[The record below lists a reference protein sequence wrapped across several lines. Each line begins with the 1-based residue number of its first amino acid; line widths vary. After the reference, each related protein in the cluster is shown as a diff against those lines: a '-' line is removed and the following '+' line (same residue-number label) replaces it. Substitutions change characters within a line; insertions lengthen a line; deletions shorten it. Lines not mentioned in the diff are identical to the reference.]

1 MTVKQFSV
9 FLENKKGTLAEVLK
23 LLSAKNVG
31 IRALSIADTSDF
43 GILRFI
49 ASNNEAA
56 TEALKEEGC
65 IFSLNEVI
73 AAKMSD
79 QPGGLAEL
87 LELLADNGVEVE
99 YLYAFV
105 IKSGDQACVI
115 VRVND
120 NETATKL
127 LTEANI
133 PLMTQEDIVSY

>member
-49 ASNNEAA
+49 ATDNEVAS
-56 TEALKEEGC
+56 EALKEDGC
-65 IFSLNEVI
+65 IYSLNEVI

-79 QPGGLAEL
+79 QPGGLAML
-87 LELLADNGVEVE
+87 LELLANNGIEVE

-105 IKSGDQACVI
+105 LKSGHEACVI
-115 VRVND
+115 IRVND
-120 NETATKL
+120 NEKATAL
-127 LTEANI
+127 LKEANI
-133 PLMTQEDIVSY
+133 PLMKQEELINY

>member
-49 ASNNEAA
+49 ATDNEAA
-56 TEALKEEGC
+56 SEALKEDGC
-65 IFSLNEVI
+65 IYSLNEVI

-79 QPGGLAEL
+79 QPGGLAML
-87 LELLADNGVEVE
+87 LELLANNGIEVE

-105 IKSGDQACVI
+105 LKSGHEACVI
-115 VRVND
+115 IRVND
-120 NETATKL
+120 NEKATAL
-127 LTEANI
+127 LKEANI
-133 PLMTQEDIVSY
+133 PLMKQEELIN